1 MANEYKWIISQLSY
15 YSQHEGQQ
23 DVVFMVDWRRE
34 ATDGTNTVSIFGNQF
49 INFDPAVPFTPYA
62 ELTEQQIIAWLE
74 DAFGAEKLA
83 AQIANLDKQLADKI
97 NPPVIVA
104 PPPWQ
109 A

>member
-1 MANEYKWIISQLSY
+1 MIHKLSY
-15 YSQHEGQQ
+15 YSQYEGQQ
-23 DVVFMVDWRRE
+23 DVVFMVEWRRE
-34 ATDGTNTVSIFGNQF
+34 ATDGTHAVSVSGNQP
-49 INFDPAVPFTPYA
+49 INLNPDAPFTPYA
-62 ELTEQQIIAWLE
+62 ELTQSQIISWLE
-74 DAFGAEKLA
+74 NAMGADTLA